1 MPSGTVIT
9 ITYGYLNTGGVDFYL
24 HINGSEVDYVSYN
37 DAPKDYVYTVT
48 SDISIEVVDV

>member
-9 ITYGYLNTGGVDFYL
+9 ITYGYFNTGGWDFYL
-24 HINGSEVDYVSYN
+24 HINGSEVDTVDADY
-37 DAPKDYVYTVT
+37 APKDYVYTVT